1 MATWTR
7 GALGTVFVM
16 SALWLWAELGTGK
29 RQPARPR
36 AWWM

>member
-16 SALWLWAELGTGK
+16 SALWLLAELGPVK
-29 RQPARPR
+29 KQSPPER

>member
-7 GALGTVFVM
+7 GALGTVFVV
-16 SALWLWAELGTGK
+16 SALWLLSELSPT
-29 RQPARPR
+29 RREPVRPR

>member
-16 SALWLWAELGTGK
+16 SALWLWSVLDAG
-29 RQPARPR
+29 RRRPAPPR